1 MALNAKSDPNY
12 VPISEAN
19 ALKHLLKLSL
29 TQMCLIFSEPG
40 GKHGL

>member
-1 MALNAKSDPNY
+1 MALNAKANPTF

-29 TQMCLIFSEPG
+29 TQMCLVFSEPG
-40 GKHGL
+40 GKYGL